1 MAYFMPNR
9 VRTWRAAVS
18 ISKTKYKL
26 AVERNL
32 IRRQVKAIMREQ
44 FCNLNAVDVLVI
56 INQGFLELTSKEKQ
70 TIFLNLCQK
79 LQELDAPKPK

>member
-1 MAYFMPNR
+1 
-9 VRTWRAAVS
+9 
-18 ISKTKYKL
+18 
-26 AVERNL
+26 
-32 IRRQVKAIMREQ
+32 MREQ

-56 INQGFLELTSKEKQ
+56 INQGFLELTFKEKQ